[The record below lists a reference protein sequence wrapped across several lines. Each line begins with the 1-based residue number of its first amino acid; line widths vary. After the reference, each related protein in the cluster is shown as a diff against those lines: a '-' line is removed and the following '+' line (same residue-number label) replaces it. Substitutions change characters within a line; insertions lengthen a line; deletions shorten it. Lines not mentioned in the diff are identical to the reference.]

1 MFKNNVGGVDAA
13 IRAVIGSLFIVL
25 GAIVADQSPFLA
37 LGAGLVGVAVLIT
50 AISGA
55 CFLYTLL
62 GIDTRPRAQPRS
74 EVKVQLA
81 HQLR

>member
-1 MFKNNVGGVDAA
+1 MFKTNIGGVDTA
-13 IRAVIGSLFIVL
+13 IRALLGSLFIVL
-25 GAIVADQSPFLA
+25 GAVVADQRPFLA
-37 LGAGLVGVAVLIT
+37 FSAGLVGVAVLIT

-62 GIDTRPRAQPRS
+62 GIDTRARPQPRS
-74 EVKVQLA
+74 EVTIRLA